1 MEVHTHAH
9 SVGPDS
15 HRALR
20 KKWTHYFWEFFM
32 LFLAVTLGFFVENTR
47 EHMVE
52 HQREKQYILSMIDD
66 LKEDTSNF
74 SFVIMKNKKSAA
86 EIDTLITLLKGEQ
99 TNALAKRIYY
109 MARLLP
115 ISDVDLVCQDKT
127 FEQLKGSG
135 SIRLIRKQETQN
147 KIGLYYRIVN
157 FIRTGPSQ
165 MQFQN
170 RRDLFLS
177 YNKVFDAAALQE
189 IIKTFRDTSVNI
201 PESHFTLLT
210 KDPIIINELC
220 MRFHLIYSF
229 KKIVSAEASQFIA
242 DATALIAYLKREYHL
257 SERTRSEK

>member
-1 MEVHTHAH
+1 MEVHTH
-9 SVGPDS
+9 S
-15 HRALR
+15 HTPR
-20 KKWTHYFWEFFM
+20 KKWMHYFWEFFM

-47 EHMVE
+47 EHRIE
-52 HQREKQYILSMIDD
+52 HKREREYILSMIDD

-74 SFVIMKNKKSAA
+74 RFVISKNKKSAV

-109 MARLLP
+109 TARLLP
-115 ISDVDLVCQDKT
+115 ISDVELVCQDKT

-147 KIGLYYRIVN
+147 KIGAYYRIVN

-177 YNKVFDAAALQE
+177 YNKVFDAATLQE
-189 IIKTFRDTSVNI
+189 IIKTFQDSSVNI
-201 PESHFTLLT
+201 PESHFSLLT
-210 KDPIIINELC
+210 KDPVIINEIC
-220 MRFHLIYSF
+220 TRFHLIYSF
-229 KKIVSAEASQFIA
+229 KKVVSSEAGGFIK
-242 DATALIAYLKREYHL
+242 DAAALIGYLKKEYHL
-257 SERTRSEK
+257 E